1 MTEKIEISFTKSEL
15 SMLVTILHM
24 GGWQR
29 KKNLPQNSRN
39 SENKFINKMSKILKK
54 LEDLLDDD

>member
-1 MTEKIEISFTKSEL
+1 MTDRVKIELTKSEL
-15 SMLVTILHM
+15 SMLVTVLHM

-29 KKNLPQNSRN
+29 KRNLPKHIQS

-54 LEDLLDDD
+54 LEDTLDDD